1 MLFAQEV
8 WFPALDSQSVV
19 GRVVELEKPHPAKSR
34 EAQRPINVLVPVM
47 LHKVAGSA
55 DYSVTELKPHT
66 KGEICA
72 RFPGAWEYYEK
83 QKASTPEQPAEIAV
97 PAGTPIDKADWIPR
111 EKLAWL
117 AMQGFQSVEQLAAMS
132 DTQIQTLGPGAR
144 TWAKKAKQFLAK

>member
-1 MLFAQEV
+1 MMFEREV
-8 WFPALDSQSVV
+8 WFPALESQSVV

-34 EAQRPINVLVPVM
+34 EAQKPINVVVPCM

-55 DYSVTELKPHT
+55 DYSVTEIKPHT
-66 KGEICA
+66 KTEICA

-83 QKASTPEQPAEIAV
+83 QKAAQPAQPTEIV
-97 PAGTPIDKADWIPR
+97 QPEGTPISKADWIPR

-117 AMQGFQSVEQLAAMS
+117 AMQGFQTVEQLAGMS
-132 DTQIQTLGPGAR
+132 DAQIQNLGMGAR